1 MSKSGIPIKAFGI
14 ALALAIAGGSAVL
27 SCSSQSLPAQPLPN
41 DAKSDGQV
49 PKPPDGGRDARRD
62 TEPDYDANPWDGSVD
77 LPGIW
82 EPISG
87 LPASCGA
94 RIAKDPKVSVR
105 PFPWRACVSGRA
117 GCEVFFADWG
127 VPEEFLFELNLFDGL
142 FEDENGVHISYHRTI
157 KTRGQYL
164 AVVQRLHADVDLA
177 IVGTV
182 DENSCTALKVAAS
195 RTGYATTIAQ
205 TGAAAREAGVAIQ
218 TWAAWSPIQAPNS
231 LTVRRITDD
240 LAPFIIVQGLSRGDG
255 FMAFEQTAGGGIFT
269 SAFRFADQTLVK
281 ATPNYTLETER
292 PLPSVGGYFAL
303 VATNPSTVD
312 FMPLEGGHRTVVQ
325 PLPGNDVVG
334 LKLDRA
340 NNDALVWMEKA
351 RAGGSIIL
359 YTAPF
364 TTDGAT
370 LQRRAVARLPTD
382 YDGVANAGVFVY
394 AYSVTGAR
402 VVRLSDGMAWELTGE
417 TEAPF
422 VGSMWVN
429 NTDVWFATT
438 NTLTGPGAGL
448 IVGMVRLPRPTGA
461 PTVPSGL

>member
-1 MSKSGIPIKAFGI
+1 MPTKAFGI
-14 ALALAIAGGSAVL
+14 ALALAIAGAGAVL
-27 SCSSQSLPAQPLPN
+27 SCGSQSLPAQPQPN
-41 DAKSDGQV
+41 DVSSDGQV
-49 PKPPDGGRDARRD
+49 PRPPDGGRDARRD

-82 EPISG
+82 EAIPG
-87 LPASCGA
+87 LPASCAA

-127 VPEEFLFELNLFDGL
+127 VPEPVLFVLNSFDGV
-142 FEDENGVHISYHRTI
+142 FEDANGVHLAHHRTVN
-157 KTRGQYL
+157 KRTLDL
-164 AVVQRLHADVDLA
+164 AVVQRLHGDVELA
-177 IVGTV
+177 ISGTLNAEGCLAV
-182 DENSCTALKVAAS
+182 KVAGSQA
-195 RTGYATTIAQ
+195 GYAATIVQ
-205 TGAAAREAGVAIQ
+205 GGAAAREAGVAIQ

-255 FMAFEQTAGGGIFT
+255 FMAFEQTAGGGIYT

-281 ATPNYTLETER
+281 ATPNYTIESER
-292 PLPSVGGYFAL
+292 PLPSIGGYFAL

-312 FMPLEGGHRTVVQ
+312 FMPLEGGHRTIVQ

-340 NNDALVWMEKA
+340 NGDALVWMEKA
-351 RAGGSIIL
+351 RVGGAVIL

-364 TTDGAT
+364 TSDGAT

-382 YDGVANAGVFVY
+382 YDGEANAGVFVY

-402 VVRLSDGMAWELTGE
+402 VVRLSDGMAWEVAGE
-417 TEAPF
+417 SEAPF
-422 VGSMWVN
+422 VGPMWVN

-438 NTLTGPGAGL
+438 NTLTGPGAGV